1 MNEFKAAITKAMRII
16 EDCAAI
22 IDHDENVKECFLE
35 AYGTE
40 YEDYKMVWLVMAH
53 LEECFKN

>member
-1 MNEFKAAITKAMRII
+1 MSDFNNAIMEATRAI

-22 IDHDENVKECFLE
+22 IDYDENVKEYLLE
-35 AYGTE
+35 VHGVE

-53 LEECFKN
+53 LEECFKD